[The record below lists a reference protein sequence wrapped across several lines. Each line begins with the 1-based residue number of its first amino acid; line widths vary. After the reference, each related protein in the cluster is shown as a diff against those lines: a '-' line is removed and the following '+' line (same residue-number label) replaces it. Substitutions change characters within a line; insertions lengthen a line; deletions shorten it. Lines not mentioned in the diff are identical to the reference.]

1 AGGNDERRES
11 EDDAQIR
18 ELLEHVVAARRH
30 SRGMAEAQMIEER
43 SRDAAQV
50 CPRGPEIVGQV
61 PPREGPEAEAEPG
74 QDEDPGEEEMPAP
87 SHGQPLIARQG
98 CPRWKPAL
106 LEVGPA
112 TARGSQ
118 QSRRVELPTEDLR
131 DATDLALRGL
141 HRLQSEQRPVG
152 VRPLTPV
159 EGRVGVEDLQSAHHE
174 DEETEGGQPVAE
186 PGGQRMAIDAALRED
201 HDVLIRYTMQA
212 VRCAEIDSPSIGP
225 HHVRMPGAV
234 TDPHVV
240 IVGGGFGGLHAA
252 RALAGR
258 PVRVTLL
265 DRRNHHLFQPL
276 LYQVATAALNAAD
289 IATPLRSI
297 LRRAINVTVLLADVE
312 KVDLAAR

>member
-1 AGGNDERRES
+1 
-11 EDDAQIR
+11 
-18 ELLEHVVAARRH
+18 
-30 SRGMAEAQMIEER
+30 
-43 SRDAAQV
+43 
-50 CPRGPEIVGQV
+50 
-61 PPREGPEAEAEPG
+61 
-74 QDEDPGEEEMPAP
+74 MPAP

-131 DATDLALRGL
+131 DATGLALRGL

-186 PGGQRMAIDAALRED
+186 PRGQRMAIDAALRED

-212 VRCAEIDSPSIGP
+212 ARCAEIDSPSIRPTPCPHAGSGHGSARGDRGGRLWRAPCRAGP
-225 HHVRMPGAV
+225 GLPGSSW
-234 TDPHVV
+234 
-240 IVGGGFGGLHAA
+240 L
-252 RALAGR
+252 RWW
-258 PVRVTLL
+258 
-265 DRRNHHLFQPL
+265 RR
-276 LYQVATAALNAAD
+276 
-289 IATPLRSI
+289 R
-297 LRRAINVTVLLADVE
+297 
-312 KVDLAAR
+312 